1 MKLKIYPLKLVESM
15 NLDVKVLAAKQN
27 LSMQD
32 WMVKAIA
39 KEIERETAV

>member
-1 MKLKIYPLKLVESM
+1 MKLKIYPLKLIESM

-39 KEIERETAV
+39 KEIEREQAV

>member
-39 KEIERETAV
+39 KEIEREQAV